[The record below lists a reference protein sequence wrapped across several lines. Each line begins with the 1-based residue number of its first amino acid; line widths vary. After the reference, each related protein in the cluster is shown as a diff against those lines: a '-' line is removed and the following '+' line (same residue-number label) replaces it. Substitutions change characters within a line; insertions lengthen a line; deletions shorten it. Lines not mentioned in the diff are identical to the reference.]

1 MEEINLQY
9 FAYGL
14 CTMFYAIMSWL
25 FFVKRKE
32 RLKAFV
38 AFIMFFLLLQ
48 CLKDL
53 GLINKFYVDDKYW
66 SMLMTS
72 IDTTVVPVYGFIL
85 FELCRPGR
93 LTWRS
98 MTLQELPFVVVLLLF
113 AATGKDTFYYIQVAL
128 SGIYGVTYA
137 CWVLIEVPK
146 YHRWLK
152 ENFSYNKNI
161 NLHWLRA
168 VMLSFFA
175 ILWIWLMS
183 SIFFYTTATTT
194 FYMLSVLAL
203 WPLICF
209 FLYKHESVIDELHPI
224 EESQGEPQELS
235 EIGAKIHR
243 LFIVD
248 KIYLNPRLKLSDIAK
263 LIGTNRT
270 YLSQYFNREANS
282 TFFDY
287 VNNLRIEH
295 ALKLLLETNLTL
307 ENIAEQSGFCS
318 KSTFHRT
325 FNNRYGCTPTNF
337 RKRAENQMN

>member
-1 MEEINLQY
+1 MEEIDLQY
-9 FAYGL
+9 YTYGL
-14 CTMFYAIMSWL
+14 CSMFYAIMSWL
-25 FFVKRKE
+25 FFVKREE

-53 GLINKFYVDDKYW
+53 GSIDKFYLDNKYW

-98 MTLQELPFVVVLLLF
+98 MILQELPFVVVLLLF
-113 AATGKDTFYYIQVAL
+113 AITGKETFYYIQISL
-128 SGIYGVTYA
+128 SVIFGVFYA

-175 ILWIWLMS
+175 ILWIWLIS
-183 SIFFYTTATTT
+183 GIFFYINITTV
-194 FYMLSVLAL
+194 YMLSVLAI

-224 EESQGEPQELS
+224 DEPQDEKPEELS

-243 LFIVD
+243 LFVVD

-263 LIGTNRT
+263 MVGTNRT

-287 VNNLRIEH
+287 VNNLRIEY
-295 ALKLLLETNLTL
+295 ARKLLIETDLTL
-307 ENIAEQSGFCS
+307 ENITEQSGFCS
-318 KSTFHRT
+318 KSTFHRA
-325 FNNRYGCTPTNF
+325 FNTRYGCTPTNF
-337 RKRAENQMN
+337 RKHAQNQ